1 MPSWQSPKVDPIGE
15 QCATSVPSW
24 RDLRC
29 PDCAGPLISSAAS
42 REDGAESLRCGACS
56 RSFPVH
62 DGIPRL
68 LPAELQDALRSGSS
82 GSVDGKLQLATIRSF
97 GFEWTRF
104 PQMYSVWERNFLDYM
119 SPHGP
124 EFFAGKR
131 VLDAGCG
138 GGRHAYYAAQFG
150 AEVWAVDASNAAEV
164 ARSNTRECR
173 GVHVVQADLNRL
185 PFVPESF
192 DLIYSFGV
200 LHHLEHP
207 EASLQRILAYL
218 RPGGE
223 VRIFVYWA
231 PERQPIKQVLL
242 SITTTIRKI
251 TTKLPLAIVYMLSYP
266 IAVLAWACFVLPYK
280 MLRKVPFLRQIAEQL
295 PMKQYAGYPFR
306 VCICDQFDRLSA
318 PIEKRYTRAEVGA
331 WFRRAGLIDICV
343 QENFGWLAS
352 GRKPGGGE

>member
-1 MPSWQSPKVDPIGE
+1 
-15 QCATSVPSW
+15 
-24 RDLRC
+24 
-29 PDCAGPLISSAAS
+29 
-42 REDGAESLRCGACS
+42 
-56 RSFPVH
+56 
-62 DGIPRL
+62 
-68 LPAELQDALRSGSS
+68 
-82 GSVDGKLQLATIRSF
+82 
-97 GFEWTRF
+97 
-104 PQMYSVWERNFLDYM
+104 MYSVWERNFLDYM
-119 SPHGP
+119 SPHGS

-138 GGRHAYYAAQFG
+138 GGRHAYYAAQYG
-150 AEVWAVDASNAAEV
+150 AEVWAVDVSNAAEV

-231 PERQPIKQVLL
+231 PERQPIKRALL

-251 TTKLPLAIVYMLSYP
+251 TTKLPLAMVYMLSYP

-280 MLRKVPFLRQIAEQL
+280 MLRKVSFLRRIAEQL

-343 QENFGWLAS
+343 QENFGWVAS
-352 GRKPGGGE
+352 GRKPGEYE